1 LDWEPN
7 FDLLSGLKD
16 SFAKDFNYKKGE
28 GFDENSDKILF
39 YS

>member
-16 SFAKDFNYKKGE
+16 SFIKDFEFKKE
-28 GFDENSDKILF
+28 DAFDKKLDSVLFNS
-39 YS
+39 